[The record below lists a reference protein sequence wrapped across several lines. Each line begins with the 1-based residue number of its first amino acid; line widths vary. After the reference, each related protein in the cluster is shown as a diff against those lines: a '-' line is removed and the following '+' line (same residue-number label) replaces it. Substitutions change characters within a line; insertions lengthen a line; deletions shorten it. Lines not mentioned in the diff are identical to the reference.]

1 MCKSI
6 HSCKICQKSHHTLLH
21 VAPDENLSTQSIQ
34 SHTASEMNNNTL
46 LMTCRV
52 LVHSPNG
59 LSIEARA
66 VLDSASSAS
75 FISERL
81 AQTLCLP
88 RSHKRSSISG
98 IADLT
103 CKSNLQIVT
112 QCTISPLMTSH
123 EKFTINAFI
132 MPRVT
137 CDLPVSPVSTNGW
150 KSLSDLP
157 LADPDFG
164 KPGRIDILLGVD
176 IFVNVL
182 LQGRRQLGPY
192 YSPVALEI
200 MFGWVIAGGV
210 DMSNHNVVHHVVSM
224 SGDDILRKFWEIENH
239 QPDDFTLTLDERFVV
254 EHFKA
259 NHMRDENGV
268 FIVPLPRIID
278 PPLLGE
284 SRSSAVRRYMSLE
297 RSLNSKGKLNEFHAV
312 MEEYIELGH
321 AELVPIADLQ
331 KPDTEIF
338 YLPMHVV
345 LKDSSTTTKVRAV
358 FDASAKSSSGFSLND
373 TLLVGPTV
381 HSSLIDVL
389 LKFRFHRYALTTD
402 VSKMYRAIK
411 LTQSDRDYHRF
422 VWRRNPTDPLREYR
436 MTRLTFGVSASS
448 FAANMALKQNAMD
461 FSLQYPMAVQRVYEA
476 FYVDDGL
483 TGADSIPETIHLQRQ
498 LQELFERGG
507 FTLRKWNSNNSEILD
522 HLPTDLKEKQPIQT
536 IAEEDQYTKTLGI
549 KWNSVSDTFRITVAE
564 INHNDIITK
573 RTLISDVSKTFDIL
587 GWFSPTIIKV
597 KILFQRLWELK
608 IDWDDPVPEEVRLT
622 LSQWRSELSIL
633 STKHIPRC
641 YFPLEFDIKKTQLH
655 GFSDASEDAYSAAVY
670 FRFEDTSGKT
680 HITLI
685 TSKTKV
691 APMKRLTIPRL
702 ELCGAHLLS
711 DVLSHVKNIFQ
722 VPMCDTYAWTDSTI
736 AIDWLNGNPRRLK
749 TFVGNRVSH
758 IINLIPPDRWN
769 HVSGGDNPADC
780 ASRGLFPLALI
791 NHDMWWDGPPWLSK
805 DPSEWPK
812 SHVTTPIN
820 TEELRGVSLATNVR
834 SPEPIIPLN
843 RYSDFNHLK
852 KTTSWVLRF
861 VNNCRKFMSN
871 TQQVDKS
878 CILSVEEMEIAERY
892 WIKLVQKTCFAD
904 EINVIKK
911 NKLLQRESCLVS
923 LHPFIDDKDILRL
936 SGRISNSNLHYEQI
950 HPIILHGKH
959 QITKMIIR
967 AEHLRLLHAGPSL
980 LSASINLRFHIIGG
994 KRIIRDITRACV
1006 ICRRQ
1011 SVRPQPQI
1019 MGQLPMER
1027 VTPGLVFERVGIDFA
1042 GPIYVKYGYVRK
1054 PTIVKSYVCVFVS
1067 LNVKAVHLELV
1078 SDLTSEAFIACLRR
1092 FVARR
1097 GKPTDIWSD
1106 HGTNFVSAN
1115 RELKEFI
1122 KFLNERKNVKK
1133 ISEFCTSQKI
1143 NWKFIPERAPH
1154 FGGLWEAAVKSFKAH
1169 LKKVTLNVR
1178 LTFEEACTL
1187 MAQIEACLNSRPL
1200 VALSSIDDHVDAL
1213 TPGHFLIGKPLEALP
1228 DSSQSFQSVS
1238 LLRRWHLVQSMIR
1251 HFWTR
1256 WSSEY
1261 VCSLRKYVKWRNP
1274 QKNITVGD
1282 IVVLQEDN
1290 LIPTKWP
1297 LARIVN
1303 VHPGADEIVRVVSV
1317 KTSRGIYKRPV
1328 TKVALLLPH
1337 DID

>member
-1 MCKSI
+1 MTIIISNSEKLVYLRHSLKDGRAMKAIEGLSRSGEHYLEAIELLQARFNRPRLI
-6 HSCKICQKSHHTLLH
+6 HQTHVDRILNAPSLKEGNGRELRYLHDTVQQHLRALKAMGYEPSGPFITSVIELKLDVTTMFEWQKHSQSCREVPHYQDLLDFIDLR
-21 VAPDENLSTQSIQ
+21 AQ
-34 SHTASEMNNNTL
+34 ASET
-46 LMTCRV
+46 
-52 LVHSPNG
+52 
-59 LSIEARA
+59 
-66 VLDSASSAS
+66 
-75 FISERL
+75 
-81 AQTLCLP
+81 
-88 RSHKRSSISG
+88 
-98 IADLT
+98 
-103 CKSNLQIVT
+103 
-112 QCTISPLMTSH
+112 
-123 EKFTINAFI
+123 TINDQ
-132 MPRVT
+132 T
-137 CDLPVSPVSTNGW
+137 KGQS
-150 KSLSDLP
+150 
-157 LADPDFG
+157 
-164 KPGRIDILLGVD
+164 RIG
-176 IFVNVL
+176 
-182 LQGRRQLGPY
+182 
-192 YSPVALEI
+192 
-200 MFGWVIAGGV
+200 
-210 DMSNHNVVHHVVSM
+210 SNIKRNTGS
-224 SGDDILRKFWEIENH
+224 
-239 QPDDFTLTLDERFVV
+239 
-254 EHFKA
+254 
-259 NHMRDENGV
+259 
-268 FIVPLPRIID
+268 
-278 PPLLGE
+278 
-284 SRSSAVRRYMSLE
+284 SRPS
-297 RSLNSKGKLNEFHAV
+297 
-312 MEEYIELGH
+312 
-321 AELVPIADLQ
+321 Q
-331 KPDTEIF
+331 T
-338 YLPMHVV
+338 
-345 LKDSSTTTKVRAV
+345 
-358 FDASAKSSSGFSLND
+358 
-373 TLLVGPTV
+373 
-381 HSSLIDVL
+381 SLIDVL

-448 FAANMALKQNAMD
+448 FAANMAVKQNAMD

-622 LSQWRSELSIL
+622 WSQWRSELSIL
-633 STKHIPRC
+633 STKYIPRC
-641 YFPLEFDIKKTQLH
+641 YFPLEFDIKKTHLH

-722 VPMCDTYAWTDSTI
+722 IPMCDTYAWTDSTI

-967 AEHLRLLHAGPSL
+967 AEHLRLLHAGP
-980 LSASINLRFHIIGG
+980 
-994 KRIIRDITRACV
+994 
-1006 ICRRQ
+1006 
-1011 SVRPQPQI
+1011 
-1019 MGQLPMER
+1019 
-1027 VTPGLVFERVGIDFA
+1027 
-1042 GPIYVKYGYVRK
+1042 
-1054 PTIVKSYVCVFVS
+1054 
-1067 LNVKAVHLELV
+1067 
-1078 SDLTSEAFIACLRR
+1078 
-1092 FVARR
+1092 
-1097 GKPTDIWSD
+1097 
-1106 HGTNFVSAN
+1106 
-1115 RELKEFI
+1115 
-1122 KFLNERKNVKK
+1122 
-1133 ISEFCTSQKI
+1133 
-1143 NWKFIPERAPH
+1143 
-1154 FGGLWEAAVKSFKAH
+1154 
-1169 LKKVTLNVR
+1169 
-1178 LTFEEACTL
+1178 
-1187 MAQIEACLNSRPL
+1187 
-1200 VALSSIDDHVDAL
+1200 
-1213 TPGHFLIGKPLEALP
+1213 
-1228 DSSQSFQSVS
+1228 
-1238 LLRRWHLVQSMIR
+1238 
-1251 HFWTR
+1251 
-1256 WSSEY
+1256 
-1261 VCSLRKYVKWRNP
+1261 
-1274 QKNITVGD
+1274 
-1282 IVVLQEDN
+1282 
-1290 LIPTKWP
+1290 
-1297 LARIVN
+1297 
-1303 VHPGADEIVRVVSV
+1303 
-1317 KTSRGIYKRPV
+1317 
-1328 TKVALLLPH
+1328 
-1337 DID
+1337 